1 MVAELHTLLP
11 LHHFQQMLMSL
22 YLHSGLTRF
31 LITQMERLLE
41 QRQLHKQ
48 LLVTALQLLQSTP
61 AILHLLA
68 EYCLGGIQ
76 ELMDQEPHTLV
87 AKRDLAI
94 TET

>member
-1 MVAELHTLLP
+1 MAAALLTRWLSP
-11 LHHFQQMLMSL
+11 HFQQMLMSL
-22 YLHSGLTRF
+22 YLHSGLTRL

-48 LLVTALQLLQSTP
+48 LLAIALQLLRLTQAP
-61 AILHLLA
+61 LHLLA

-76 ELMDQEPHTLV
+76 EPMDQERHTLV